1 MLLYEYLENK
11 HILKN
16 LLNTLEF
23 LTPPT
28 PIPPMQ
34 QQMVG
39 KSLSPYQ
46 TFILSVTFQ
55 KIVNPWISLLSSLAH
70 KVFFITLLHF
80 ATLKKAKLDLLFF
93 I

>member
-1 MLLYEYLENK
+1 MEIYLIITKPVNAEHSVEVTHGLQK
-11 HILKN
+11 SIPLPIL
-16 LLNTLEF
+16 F
-23 LTPPT
+23 
-28 PIPPMQ
+28 
-34 QQMVG
+34 
-39 KSLSPYQ
+39 
-46 TFILSVTFQ
+46 LSVTFQ